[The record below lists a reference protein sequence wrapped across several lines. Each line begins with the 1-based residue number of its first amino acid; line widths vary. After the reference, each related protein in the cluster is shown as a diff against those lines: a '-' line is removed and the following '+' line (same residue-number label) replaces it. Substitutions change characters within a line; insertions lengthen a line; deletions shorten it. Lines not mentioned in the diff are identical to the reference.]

1 MFLIIHFNEVM
12 RNALL
17 QKIKSI
23 DFEWTLVYNIFV
35 CF

>member
-1 MFLIIHFNEVM
+1 MLAIYNV
-12 RNALL
+12 LL

-23 DFEWTLVYNIFV
+23 DFEETLLYNNFV